1 MGFATIGLS
10 LVYFAIR
17 YNSMYVLTT
26 TTDTHGAA
34 YALAMQQ
41 LMTGIYLSEICL
53 LGLFA
58 INTAPGPIIL
68 MAVFLGFTAIYH
80 ALMRNA
86 LRPLTRYL
94 PEDLEG
100 DGPKSLFGMSDDHS
114 YDVGKAGGPPSETR
128 PVPLGKFN
136 KMKSD
141 LFALIWDPRN
151 FKSYSTVPSLLPPNT
166 QKPPQYAEEEEK
178 EAFFNPA
185 ITSKTP
191 KLWIVRDEMGISQR
205 EVRECGEVPGVRVED
220 GYARFDGRGK
230 VVWDVEL
237 VEQGGL
243 EGVERV
249 PVWEG
254 RVDY

>member
-10 LVYFAIR
+10 LVYLAIR
-17 YNSMYVLTT
+17 YNSMYVLTNT
-26 TTDTHGAA
+26 IDTHGAA

-58 INTAPGPIIL
+58 INTAPGPIVL
-68 MAVFLGFTAIYH
+68 MAVFLGATAIYH

-94 PEDLEG
+94 PEALEG
-100 DGPKSLFGMSDDHS
+100 DGPIALFGMTDDHS
-114 YDVGKAGGPPSETR
+114 YDASKAGVPPSETR
-128 PVPLGKFN
+128 PVPPGKFN

-141 LFALIWDPRN
+141 LFALIFDPRK
-151 FKSYSTVPSLLPPNT
+151 FQSYSTVRSLLLNT
-166 QKPPQYAEEEEK
+166 KKEPQYAEEEER

-185 ITSKTP
+185 ITAKTP
-191 KLWIVRDEMGISQR
+191 RLWIVGDEMGISQR
-205 EVRECGEVPGVRVED
+205 EVRECGVVGVRVED

-237 VEQGGL
+237 VDRGE
-243 EGVERV
+243 VERV